1 MVTEEYRKPIKLEKT
16 EKAVV
21 TQEVRP
27 TIVERSVEAPEV
39 KKEGFIEPL
48 SVIKEGEIRAAEP
61 AKEER

>member
-1 MVTEEYRKPIKLEKT
+1 MVTEEYRKPITLEKT

-27 TIVERSVEAPEV
+27 PIVERSVEAPEV

-48 SVIKEGEIRAAEP
+48 SVIKEGETRAAEP